1 MIDSE
6 EQDGCMSAIALHAL
20 WIIPL
25 LIFVP
30 GAPILFAVIVA
41 ALLVL
46 AAGSVMETL

>member
-1 MIDSE
+1 MKNQTID
-6 EQDGCMSAIALHAL
+6 AVALHGL

-25 LIFVP
+25 LVFVP
-30 GAPILFAVIVA
+30 GALILFAVIVA